1 MRTFVTTFVIG
12 LCFLVPTIVSASPY
26 LYTLSTD
33 YNGIK
38 GLPVGSTVSWQFEV
52 PSLLTVPTTIT
63 SFISAS
69 LGPGLSSCGGV
80 LDAQV
85 HPFDAPNPYS
95 SYVITDFTGSC
106 FGGIT
111 GSEAYA
117 YGNLNP
123 GVHTERLFSTGQK
136 IGTLAIASVPEP
148 TTISL
153 VNTGL

>member
-1 MRTFVTTFVIG
+1 
-12 LCFLVPTIVSASPY
+12 
-26 LYTLSTD
+26 
-33 YNGIK
+33 
-38 GLPVGSTVSWQFEV
+38 VSWQFEV

-106 FGGIT
+106 FGGKT
-111 GSEAYA
+111 GAEAFFC
-117 YGNLNP
+117 GDLLNQGSFTSLISSP
-123 GVHTERLFSTGQK
+123 SQI
-136 IGTLAIASVPEP
+136 IGTLTIASAPEP
-148 TTISL
+148 TSFMLLGPGVFAILGATL
-153 VNTGL
+153 RRKR